1 LQSAIDSVHNAV
13 PLPRFATFI
22 FLLALCL
29 NPVIRGFGAGQEVS
43 QLRTQLQAAQDAADK
58 PAIIELSRR
67 ILAITPND
75 SNVWDT
81 LAQTELETEDLDRLE
96 QTLEAWQ
103 KAVRHPPAAI
113 EDFRGDLSIRRKD
126 YQNAERH
133 WLAFLAS
140 KPRPADAAIEYDNL
154 ANLCAAQERWE
165 DHANYRTKAIA
176 AQDSAGRRV
185 ARAIA
190 FLRLHKWDAAYADM
204 AKANKMDAT
213 DSGVK
218 EWLPQFELLQGF
230 LPQIKSLDA
239 QIAKSPNDSTTA
251 GLLLERARV
260 FTLAG
265 RPLLALDDAQ
275 SALKL
280 QPASMRARIQTA
292 EALLDTGRPED
303 AAKLQ
308 VNDKLTRAK
317 DKHVSEEILRRLGAI
332 DALFVQDPKDVHAL
346 IARAD
351 NLALL
356 KQFTLA
362 LTDAQAAIAIDD
374 KSAAAHFAAAS
385 IFNKLDNL
393 KEALAEIRTATDL
406 DPNDPIKW
414 FCRGIAE
421 AERADFPAAIQSQT
435 RSLNIHETVLAL
447 REREKCERRI
457 GKTSEADADLRRINE
472 LGPEHE

>member
-1 LQSAIDSVHNAV
+1 M
-13 PLPRFATFI
+13 
-22 FLLALCL
+22 
-29 NPVIRGFGAGQEVS
+29 
-43 QLRTQLQAAQDAADK
+43 RTQLQAAEDAADK

-96 QTLEAWQ
+96 QTLDAWQ

-113 EDFRGDLSIRRKD
+113 EDFRGDLSNRRKD

-140 KPRPADAAIEYDNL
+140 KPSPADAATEYDNL

-165 DHANYRTKAIA
+165 DHAGYRTKAIA
-176 AQDSAGRRV
+176 AQDSAARRV

-213 DSGVK
+213 DSEVK
-218 EWLPQFELLQGF
+218 EWLPQFERLQGF
-230 LPQIKSLDA
+230 LPQIKALDA
-239 QIAKSPNDSTTA
+239 QIAKSPKDA
-251 GLLLERARV
+251 GLLLERARI

-275 SALKL
+275 RALKL
-280 QPASMRARIQTA
+280 QPASMRARVQTA

-308 VNDKLTRAK
+308 VNDKLTRAE

-332 DALFVQDPKDVHAL
+332 DALLVRDPHDVHAL
-346 IARAD
+346 TARAD

-362 LTDAQAAIAIDD
+362 LTDAQAAAAIDD
-374 KSAAAHFAAAS
+374 KSAAAHFAAAMT
-385 IFNKLDNL
+385 FYNLGNL
-393 KEALAEIRTATDL
+393 KEALTEIRTATEL

-421 AERADFPAAIQSQT
+421 AGRADFPAAIESQT
-435 RSLNIHETVLAL
+435 RSLNIHETAIAL

-457 GKTSEADADLRRINE
+457 GKTSEADADLRRISE

>member
-1 LQSAIDSVHNAV
+1 
-13 PLPRFATFI
+13 LPRLVTLI
-22 FLLALCL
+22 FLLGLCL
-29 NPVIRGFGAGQEVS
+29 NPAVTGLGAGQEVS
-43 QLRTQLQAAQDAADK
+43 QLRNQLQAAEDAADK

-75 SNVWDT
+75 SSVWDT

-96 QTLEAWQ
+96 QTLDAWQ
-103 KAVRHPPAAI
+103 KAVRPPPGAI
-113 EDFRGDLSIRRKD
+113 EDFRGDLANRRKD

-140 KPRPADAAIEYDNL
+140 KPRPADAATAYDNL
-154 ANLCAAQERWE
+154 ANLCATQERWE

-176 AQDSAGRRV
+176 AQDSATRRV

-190 FLRLHKWDAAYADM
+190 FLRLHKWDAAFADM

-213 DSGVK
+213 DSEVK
-218 EWLPQFELLQGF
+218 EWLPQFERLQGF
-230 LPQIKSLDA
+230 LPQIKALDA
-239 QIAKSPNDSTTA
+239 QIAKSPNDPATA
-251 GLLLERARV
+251 GLLLERARI
-260 FTLAG
+260 FSLAG
-265 RPLLALDDAQ
+265 RPLLALGDAER
-275 SALKL
+275 ALKL
-280 QPASMRARIQTA
+280 QPASMRAHIQTA

-332 DALFVQDPKDVHAL
+332 DALLVRDPKDVHAL

-351 NLALL
+351 NLVLL

-362 LTDAQAAIAIDD
+362 LIDAQTAVAIDD

-385 IFNKLDNL
+385 IFYNLGNL
-393 KEALAEIRTATDL
+393 KKALAEIRTATEL
-406 DPNDPIKW
+406 DPNDAIKW
-414 FCRGIAE
+414 FCRGITE
-421 AERADFPAAIQSQT
+421 AGRADFPAAIQSQT

-457 GKTSEADADLRRINE
+457 GKTSEADADLRRISE